1 MCVTC
6 NIWLQQSS
14 ALRASFALVRC
25 WVESDCYARVS
36 DCATIASWEDVSCRV
51 LLNWQRQR
59 SVFDLLILEKL
70 LSSRRCYPQRRIVSR
85 NWNLRLWKQE
95 AQRFRSERERYDFD
109 SDFLNRHEPSLTQC
123 IDLFHISNIKNVLL
137 RLLYKLWNCL
147 FLRWQLPSKI
157 KRTVKKYGTDKA
169 RGARSI
175 RCSWRLD
182 SPLNLI
188 VVCFLFMFSEIVR
201 ICLYKF
207 AIKNCGWL
215 GEQRKQNATQQSV
228 SVLLITARDC
238 PGTARELPGD
248 CPGTARERETA
259 RVLPGS
265 SIIENFPPL
274 GQLVQLQQC

>member
-1 MCVTC
+1 MRSV
-6 NIWLQQSS
+6 QSS

-215 GEQRKQNATQQSV
+215 GEKRKQNATQQSV
-228 SVLLITARDC
+228 WV
-238 PGTARELPGD
+238 E
-248 CPGTARERETA
+248 
-259 RVLPGS
+259 
-265 SIIENFPPL
+265 IIYIWRLWP
-274 GQLVQLQQC
+274 VDLQ